1 MRKVG
6 VIVYGAA
13 AYLVFLGVFLY
24 AIGFVENVGV
34 PTSLDGP
41 SSMATMPAL
50 AVDALL
56 LALFSVQHSVMARP
70 AFKLRWTR
78 LVPREVERSTYVLLA
93 SLVLA
98 LVFWQWRPVR
108 AVVWHVDLPPAA
120 VLLRATSLL
129 GWFVVLTST
138 FMISHLELF
147 GLRQVWLHARD
158 LPYRPVGFTTRLLY
172 QFVRHPIMLGFLMA
186 FWATPAMT
194 VGHLLFALLTT
205 GYILVG
211 VHFEERDLLAEH
223 GERYA
228 TYRRDVPMLLP
239 MPTRTARSRA
249 ATETKG
255 EAAGIGARGRPPGT
269 ETAEAPH
276 V

>member
-1 MRKVG
+1 MRKAG
-6 VIVYGAA
+6 VIAYGVA

-24 AIGFVENVGV
+24 AIGFVEDIGV
-34 PTSLDGP
+34 PRSLDGP
-41 SSMATMPAL
+41 STTATPPAL
-50 AVDALL
+50 VVDALL
-56 LALFSVQHSVMARP
+56 LALFAAQHSVMARP
-70 AFKLRWTR
+70 AFKRWWTR
-78 LVPREVERSTYVLLA
+78 LVAREVERSTYVLLA

-108 AVVWHVDLPPAA
+108 AVVWRVDLPPAA
-120 VLLRATSLL
+120 VLLRATSLF
-129 GWFVVLTST
+129 GWFVVLTAT

-147 GLRQVWLHARD
+147 GLRQVWLHARG

-172 QFVRHPIMLGFLMA
+172 QFVRHPIMLGFLVA
-186 FWATPAMT
+186 FWATPEMT

-211 VHFEERDLLAEH
+211 VRLEERDLLAEH

-239 MPTRTARSRA
+239 MPTRAARSRA
-249 ATETKG
+249 ANETE
-255 EAAGIGARGRPPGT
+255 EAGIGARCRPPGT
-269 ETAEAPH
+269 ETPEAPH